1 MASMTTILDLGD
13 LGAREVVVTYSP
25 GEAGIRIDNVFTLGM
40 DIAPWLTNEAEDALI
55 DICAADL
62 AGEQHA
68 ARDAHFEEKR
78 ERMAGSMT
86 QFDIQKMQDNIDSF
100 SSKAFDYCVAA
111 VSISAVLVMA
121 LITFEVLIK

>member
-40 DIAPWLTNEAEDALI
+40 DIAPWLTREAEDALI

-62 AGEQHA
+62 AGEQQT
-68 ARDAHFEEKR
+68 ARDAYLEAKL
-78 ERMAGSMT
+78 ERRL
-86 QFDIQKMQDNIDSF
+86 
-100 SSKAFDYCVAA
+100 AA
-111 VSISAVLVMA
+111 
-121 LITFEVLIK
+121 